1 MRTFTITLTFP
12 ADDNPYSADD
22 IRKCLASDVE
32 TGVLIDVGTTV
43 HLSPLTDFSVT
54 EQDA

>member
-32 TGVLIDVGTTV
+32 TGVLVAVGTTV
-43 HLSPLTDFSVT
+43 HLFPLTEFSVT